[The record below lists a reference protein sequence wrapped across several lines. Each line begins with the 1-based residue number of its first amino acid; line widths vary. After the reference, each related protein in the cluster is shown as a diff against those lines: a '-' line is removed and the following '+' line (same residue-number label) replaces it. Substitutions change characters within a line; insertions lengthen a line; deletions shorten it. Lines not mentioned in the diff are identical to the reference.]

1 MLVLKKVSYLL
12 NLARIQLHQAKH
24 KFFSFRTSAITSML
38 SKQFKG
44 AGRHPAPGGGASSSS
59 RGGESSSSRGGAS
72 SSSRGRGVIQLQ
84 GAGRHAVGDLQQGW
98 RSGGRGHEWIPNNV
112 RLCIGKA
119 GRDEYQRASG
129 KRVQLWKET
138 ARLEVTPLSFGKW
151 GLRHRKRCGWGGFGS
166 EEPH

>member
-1 MLVLKKVSYLL
+1 MECQLLVLKKVSYLL

-72 SSSRGRGVIQLQ
+72 SISRGRGVIQLQ
-84 GAGRHAVGDLQQGW
+84 GPGRHPAPGGGASSSS
-98 RSGGRGHEWIPNNV
+98 RGRGVTQLVTYN
-112 RLCIGKA
+112 
-119 GRDEYQRASG
+119 
-129 KRVQLWKET
+129 RVGGVEE
-138 ARLEVTPLSFGKW
+138 EVTSGYLTT
-151 GLRHRKRCGWGGFGS
+151 
-166 EEPH
+166 